1 MTDEQAR
8 QIARE
13 TARTVID
20 ALNLDKQHHL
30 CDIDP
35 ETHAKH
41 HELVYSAIRV
51 MARIEDIKW
60 SVAKF
65 LVVSAV
71 VGILA
76 AIGWNGSCLKV
87 IFCFDVESVF
97 RFQ

>member
-13 TARTVID
+13 TAKAVVD
-20 ALNLDKQHHL
+20 ALLVDKQRL

-41 HELVYSAIRV
+41 HELVDSAIRV
-51 MARIEDIKW
+51 LARVEDIKW
-60 SVAKF
+60 SVLKF

-71 VGILA
+71 
-76 AIGWNGSCLKV
+76 IGVMAVLGWRINGG
-87 IFCFDVESVF
+87 
-97 RFQ
+97 Q

>member
-1 MTDEQAR
+1 MTDDQAK

-13 TARTVID
+13 TAIAVVE
-20 ALNLDKQHHL
+20 ALLHDKQHL

-41 HELVYSAIRV
+41 HELVDSAIRV

-71 VGILA
+71 IGILT
-76 AIGWNGSCLKV
+76 AIGFNLKGGG
-87 IFCFDVESVF
+87 
-97 RFQ
+97 Q

>member
-13 TARTVID
+13 TARAVID
-20 ALNLDKQHHL
+20 ALILDKQHHL

-41 HELVYSAIRV
+41 HELVDSAIRV

-71 VGILA
+71 IGILT
-76 AIGWNGSCLKV
+76 AIGFNLKGGG
-87 IFCFDVESVF
+87 
-97 RFQ
+97 Q

>member
-1 MTDEQAR
+1 VTDEQAR

-20 ALNLDKQHHL
+20 ALILDKQHHL

-41 HELVYSAIRV
+41 HELVDSAIRV

-60 SVAKF
+60 SVLK
-65 LVVSAV
+65 LIVISAV
-71 VGILA
+71 IGAMAVF
-76 AIGWNGSCLKV
+76 GWNVKGG
-87 IFCFDVESVF
+87 
-97 RFQ
+97 Q

>member
-20 ALNLDKQHHL
+20 ALILDKQHHL

-41 HELVYSAIRV
+41 HELVDSAIRV

-60 SVAKF
+60 SVLK
-65 LVVSAV
+65 LIVISAV
-71 VGILA
+71 
-76 AIGWNGSCLKV
+76 IGVMAVLGWRVNGG
-87 IFCFDVESVF
+87 
-97 RFQ
+97 Q

>member
-1 MTDEQAR
+1 MTDDQAK

-13 TARTVID
+13 TATAVVE
-20 ALNLDKQHHL
+20 ALLYDKQHL

-41 HELVYSAIRV
+41 HELVDSAIRV

-71 VGILA
+71 IGILT
-76 AIGWNGSCLKV
+76 AIGFNLKGGG
-87 IFCFDVESVF
+87 
-97 RFQ
+97 Q

>member
-1 MTDEQAR
+1 MTDDQAK

-13 TARTVID
+13 TATAVVE
-20 ALNLDKQHHL
+20 ALLRDNQHL

-41 HELVYSAIRV
+41 HELVDSAIRV

-71 VGILA
+71 IGILT
-76 AIGWNGSCLKV
+76 AIGFNLKGGG
-87 IFCFDVESVF
+87 
-97 RFQ
+97 Q

>member
-1 MTDEQAR
+1 MTDDQAK

-13 TARTVID
+13 TATAVVEALLID
-20 ALNLDKQHHL
+20 KHHL

-41 HELVYSAIRV
+41 HELVDSAIRV

-71 VGILA
+71 IGILT
-76 AIGWNGSCLKV
+76 AIGFNLKGGG
-87 IFCFDVESVF
+87 
-97 RFQ
+97 Q

>member
-13 TARTVID
+13 TARAVVE
-20 ALNLDKQHHL
+20 ALLIDKQHL

-41 HELVYSAIRV
+41 HELVDSAIRV
-51 MARIEDIKW
+51 LARVEDIKW
-60 SVAKF
+60 SVLKF

-71 VGILA
+71 
-76 AIGWNGSCLKV
+76 IGVMAVLGWRINGG
-87 IFCFDVESVF
+87 
-97 RFQ
+97 Q

>member
-1 MTDEQAR
+1 VTDEQAR

-13 TARTVID
+13 TARAVVE
-20 ALNLDKQHHL
+20 ALATDQKHHL

-41 HELVYSAIRV
+41 HELVDSAIRV

-76 AIGWNGSCLKV
+76 AIGWNVKGGG
-87 IFCFDVESVF
+87 
-97 RFQ
+97 Q

>member
-13 TARTVID
+13 TARAVVE
-20 ALNLDKQHHL
+20 ALLIDKQHL

-41 HELVYSAIRV
+41 HELVDSAIRV

-71 VGILA
+71 IGILT
-76 AIGWNGSCLKV
+76 AIGWNVKGGG
-87 IFCFDVESVF
+87 
-97 RFQ
+97 Q

>member
-13 TARTVID
+13 TARAVVE
-20 ALNLDKQHHL
+20 ALLIDKQHL

-41 HELVYSAIRV
+41 HELVGSAIRV
-51 MARIEDIKW
+51 LARVEDIKW
-60 SVAKF
+60 SVLKF

-71 VGILA
+71 
-76 AIGWNGSCLKV
+76 IGVMAVLGWRIDGGK
-87 IFCFDVESVF
+87 
-97 RFQ
+97 

>member
-1 MTDEQAR
+1 MTDDQAT

-13 TARTVID
+13 TAIAVVE
-20 ALNLDKQHHL
+20 ALLHDTQHL

-41 HELVYSAIRV
+41 HELVDSAIRV
-51 MARIEDIKW
+51 MARIEDVKW

-71 VGILA
+71 IGILT
-76 AIGWNGSCLKV
+76 AIGFNLKGGG
-87 IFCFDVESVF
+87 
-97 RFQ
+97 Q

>member
-13 TARTVID
+13 TAKAVVD
-20 ALNLDKQHHL
+20 ALLVDKHYP

-41 HELVYSAIRV
+41 HELVDSAIRV

-71 VGILA
+71 IGILT
-76 AIGWNGSCLKV
+76 AIGFNIKGGG
-87 IFCFDVESVF
+87 
-97 RFQ
+97 Q

>member
-13 TARTVID
+13 TAKAVVE
-20 ALNLDKQHHL
+20 ALLIDKQRL

-41 HELVYSAIRV
+41 HELVDSAIRV

-71 VGILA
+71 IGILT
-76 AIGWNGSCLKV
+76 AIGWNVKGGG
-87 IFCFDVESVF
+87 
-97 RFQ
+97 Q

>member
-13 TARTVID
+13 TAKAVAE
-20 ALNLDKQHHL
+20 ALLVDKQRL

-41 HELVYSAIRV
+41 HELVDSAIRV
-51 MARIEDIKW
+51 LARVEDIKW
-60 SVAKF
+60 SVLKF

-71 VGILA
+71 
-76 AIGWNGSCLKV
+76 IGVMAVLGWRINGW
-87 IFCFDVESVF
+87 
-97 RFQ
+97 Q

>member
-1 MTDEQAR
+1 MTDDQAK

-13 TARTVID
+13 TAIAVVE
-20 ALNLDKQHHL
+20 ALLLDKQHL

-41 HELVYSAIRV
+41 HELVDSAIRV

-71 VGILA
+71 IGILT
-76 AIGWNGSCLKV
+76 AIGFNLKGGG
-87 IFCFDVESVF
+87 
-97 RFQ
+97 Q

>member
-1 MTDEQAR
+1 MTDDQAK

-13 TARTVID
+13 TAIAVVE
-20 ALNLDKQHHL
+20 ALLRDKQHL

-41 HELVYSAIRV
+41 HELVDSAIRV

-71 VGILA
+71 IGILT
-76 AIGWNGSCLKV
+76 AIGFNLKGGG
-87 IFCFDVESVF
+87 
-97 RFQ
+97 Q

>member
-1 MTDEQAR
+1 VTDEQAR

-20 ALNLDKQHHL
+20 ALILDKQHHL

-41 HELVYSAIRV
+41 HELVDSAIRV

-60 SVAKF
+60 SVLK
-65 LVVSAV
+65 LIVISAV
-71 VGILA
+71 
-76 AIGWNGSCLKV
+76 IGVMAVLGWRVNGG
-87 IFCFDVESVF
+87 
-97 RFQ
+97 Q

>member
-1 MTDEQAR
+1 VTDEQAK

-13 TARTVID
+13 TATAVVE
-20 ALNLDKQHHL
+20 ALLCDKQHL

-41 HELVYSAIRV
+41 HELVDSAIRV

-71 VGILA
+71 IGILT
-76 AIGWNGSCLKV
+76 AIGFNLKGGG
-87 IFCFDVESVF
+87 
-97 RFQ
+97 Q

>member
-20 ALNLDKQHHL
+20 ALILDKQHHL

-41 HELVYSAIRV
+41 HELVDSAIRV

-71 VGILA
+71 IGILT
-76 AIGWNGSCLKV
+76 AIGFNLKGGG
-87 IFCFDVESVF
+87 
-97 RFQ
+97 Q

>member
-8 QIARE
+8 QIDRE
-13 TARTVID
+13 TARAVVE
-20 ALNLDKQHHL
+20 ALLIDKQHL

-41 HELVYSAIRV
+41 HELVDSAIRV

-71 VGILA
+71 
-76 AIGWNGSCLKV
+76 IGVMAVLGWRINGGH
-87 IFCFDVESVF
+87 
-97 RFQ
+97 